1 MGRLQNKIALVTGAG
16 SGIGRA
22 IALRFAAEGASVF
35 AADLQQA
42 SLDTLAA
49 EAQGTVATHIC
60 DVSVPEQVEAM
71 VQACR
76 ERFGRLDV
84 LVNNAGIGGSSLT
97 PIHEIPLDS
106 WDKVLNVNLRG
117 AFLVLKH
124 AIPLMLTSGGGS
136 VVNMSSIG
144 SMVCTAGSAAYHASK
159 GGVKMLTQVA
169 ALDYVRQNIRVNA
182 VCPGVTRTSILEGRP
197 QSLLDQLSA
206 GVPQGRLGSPEE
218 VAAVALFLASDEASH
233 VTGASYVVDGGVTA
247 SL

>member
-1 MGRLQNKIALVTGAG
+1 MGRLPHKIALVTGAG

-60 DVSVPEQVEAM
+60 DVSAPEQVEAM
-71 VQACR
+71 VKACR
-76 ERFGRLDV
+76 ERFGRLDI
-84 LVNNAGIGGSSLT
+84 LINNAGIGGSSLT
-97 PIHEIPLDS
+97 PVHEMSLES

-124 AIPLMLTSGGGS
+124 AIPLMLASGGGS

-182 VCPGVTRTSILEGRP
+182 VCPGVTQTSILEGRP

-206 GVPQGRLGSPEE
+206 GVPQGRLGRPEE